1 MYVTTY
7 QKNWFTPKKDTLP
20 NLCHHPQPTRVP
32 VPYLE
37 LTVKNKEGIVTDI
50 SCTFVPRQNES
61 KIRHMTFQDHVN
73 TVRDKF
79 FEIYNHRWLTVRF
92 TRKIHNNYNT
102 THIHV
107 IMSGGKFVCS
117 DSGIDSSLW
126 KRPRVNCDINIG
138 QTSLGLNLTSAI
150 L

>member
-92 TRKIHNNYNT
+92 TRKIHNNNNT
-102 THIHV
+102 IHIPV
-107 IMSGGKFVCS
+107 IMREEIRMFWFRYRFFTLEKT
-117 DSGIDSSLW
+117 
-126 KRPRVNCDINIG
+126 RVNCDINIG
-138 QTSLGLNLTSAI
+138 QTSLGLDLTLVNL
-150 L
+150 